1 MRQSIFECEQAR
13 LCELGVVDE
22 VFSGVH
28 VFAHIYCIRSLVCGE
43 HGDAAL
49 CLVATNHIEVKG
61 SGDVSV
67 AAEAPMYDVEWRENN
82 AKGGDPLQNDAATL
96 VVMNDA
102 STMAAT
108 GALVNCT
115 SRSGLR
121 WRQPYTRL
129 AATTSS
135 TWCSLLAHKKSAER

>member
-1 MRQSIFECEQAR
+1 
-13 LCELGVVDE
+13 
-22 VFSGVH
+22 
-28 VFAHIYCIRSLVCGE
+28 
-43 HGDAAL
+43 
-49 CLVATNHIEVKG
+49 
-61 SGDVSV
+61 
-67 AAEAPMYDVEWRENN
+67 
-82 AKGGDPLQNDAATL
+82 
-96 VVMNDA
+96 VMNDA

-135 TWCSLLAHKKSAER
+135 TWCSLLAHKKSAEIDSILYGILESVQQFIANKATIKLWIVTRGSLNISVDGGEAVVPW